1 MKKGFTLIEI
11 LLVLGIV
18 LMLAT
23 IGLGV
28 FSGARRN
35 LTIDLETDKLIA
47 AFNSLRANAQAKAE
61 CFGIAFEQNKPP
73 RKITASYL
81 NKRQGCDSN
90 EQQFLFPLPDGIVIS
105 GLSIDDGA
113 KNDMKVWFVPPQG
126 TLQLD
131 PHGEQAEII
140 VSTASSSGVSKKIVI
155 HAATGVI
162 EKKSL

>member
-28 FSGARRN
+28 FSGARQN
-35 LTIDLETDKLIA
+35 LSIDLETDKLIA
-47 AFNSLRANAQAKAE
+47 AFNSLRASAQAKAE

-73 RKITASYL
+73 QKITASYL
-81 NKRQGCDSN
+81 NRRQGCDSN
-90 EQQFLFPLPDGIVIS
+90 VQQLLFPLPNGIVIS
-105 GLSIDDGA
+105 NLSIDGGQ
-113 KNDMKVWFVPPQG
+113 KNEFTIWFVPPQG

-131 PHGEQAEII
+131 PRGEQAEII
-140 VSTASSSGVSKKIVI
+140 ISTASSSGVSKKIVI
-155 HAATGVI
+155 HTATGVI